1 MDDWIALTLDELKL
15 CDGKNGRPAF
25 IAYNGK
31 VYDVSDKPLWG
42 GGDHF
47 TRHQAGLDISKELSG
62 APHGDEKLETTMLI
76 GDLVG

>member
-1 MDDWIALTLDELKL
+1 LTPDELKL

-31 VYDVSDKPLWG
+31 VYDVSDMLLWG

-47 TRHQAGLDISKELSG
+47 AMHQAGLNVSEGLSDASRARTCG
-62 APHGDEKLETTMLI
+62 H
-76 GDLVG
+76 